1 MSNNI
6 SSLAITPRNISRVSK
21 SISSL
26 LKTSFITKTPK
37 NITPTPVLRGI
48 SSNESLANDI
58 ITANLNT
65 AKYAN
70 YIFILIG
77 IIIGIIIISI
87 PLYELIILVRNYR
100 LKQSIIEKENLE
112 NNDELQTYVD
122 SLILDPRTLEMDI
135 PGIRLRRMQSLND
148 MDDTHIS
155 ISP

>member
-21 SISSL
+21 SIRSL
-26 LKTSFITKTPK
+26 LKSSYITKTPK

-48 SSNESLANDI
+48 SSNESLTNDI
-58 ITANLNT
+58 NTANLNT

-70 YIFILIG
+70 YIFILFV
-77 IIIGIIIISI
+77 IILISMI
-87 PLYELIILVRNYR
+87 LYELIISVNHYR
-100 LKQSIIEKENLE
+100 LKQSIIEKENIK
-112 NNDELQTYVD
+112 NNDEFQDYVE
-122 SLILDPRTLEMDI
+122 SLILDPRTLEMDSS
-135 PGIRLRRMQSLND
+135 GIRLRRIQSLND